1 MDWNFISQF
10 HKNPPTFQLEREK
23 RIQDKY
29 NLNKSKPGYNKDL
42 FKRLFKYNEEFVIV
56 PNTYPYH
63 FVDGTK
69 HLLYWSQ
76 KPIDCSELERN
87 INKLC
92 KEYIYFENL
101 DNNKSIKDIYHAH
114 IFVKKT

>member
-1 MDWNFISQF
+1 MDWKYISQF
-10 HKNPPTFQLEREK
+10 HKNPPTFQLK
-23 RIQDKY
+23 RDDSIQEKY
-29 NLNKSKPGYNKDL
+29 NNNKSKYGYSKDL
-42 FKRLFKYNEEFVIV
+42 FRRLFKYNEEFVIV

-76 KPIDCSELERN
+76 KPINFNQLEEE
-87 INKLC
+87 INKFG

-101 DNNKSIKDIYHAH
+101 LENKSIKDIYHAH
-114 IFVKKT
+114 IFIKK